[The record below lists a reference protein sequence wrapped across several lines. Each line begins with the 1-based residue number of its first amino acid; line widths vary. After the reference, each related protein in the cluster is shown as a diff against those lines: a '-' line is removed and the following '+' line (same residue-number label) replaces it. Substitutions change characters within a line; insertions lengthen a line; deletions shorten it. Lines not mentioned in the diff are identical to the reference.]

1 MALTRNAAEHF
12 RNVYQEFVKVQ
23 HILNN
28 LSTFSGIKSEIDRL
42 IKSKIERIL
51 SSKGFVSREDFHAL
65 EDRVEKLETEIIF
78 KKIKKQTKKSH

>member
-1 MALTRNAAEHF
+1 MREKNL
-12 RNVYQEFVKVQ
+12 
-23 HILNN
+23 LNKDIKSVASGF

-78 KKIKKQTKKSH
+78 KKIKKQKSKATK

>member
-1 MALTRNAAEHF
+1 MREKNLLHKDIKSVTSGF
-12 RNVYQEFVKVQ
+12 
-23 HILNN
+23 
-28 LSTFSGIKSEIDRL
+28 LSTFSGIKSEIDRV

-78 KKIKKQTKKSH
+78 KKIKKQKSKATK

>member
-1 MALTRNAAEHF
+1 MREKNLLHKDIKSVASGF
-12 RNVYQEFVKVQ
+12 
-23 HILNN
+23 

-78 KKIKKQTKKSH
+78 KKTKNKQSKVTK

>member
-1 MALTRNAAEHF
+1 MKEKNLLHKDIKSVASGF
-12 RNVYQEFVKVQ
+12 
-23 HILNN
+23 

-51 SSKGFVSREDFHAL
+51 NSKGFVSREDFHAL

>member
-1 MALTRNAAEHF
+1 MREKNLLHKDIKSVASGF
-12 RNVYQEFVKVQ
+12 
-23 HILNN
+23 
-28 LSTFSGIKSEIDRL
+28 LSTFSGIKSEIDRV

>member
-1 MALTRNAAEHF
+1 MREKNLLHKDIKSVASGF
-12 RNVYQEFVKVQ
+12 
-23 HILNN
+23 

>member
-1 MALTRNAAEHF
+1 MREKNPLHKDIKSVASGF
-12 RNVYQEFVKVQ
+12 
-23 HILNN
+23 

-51 SSKGFVSREDFHAL
+51 NAKGFVSREDFHAL